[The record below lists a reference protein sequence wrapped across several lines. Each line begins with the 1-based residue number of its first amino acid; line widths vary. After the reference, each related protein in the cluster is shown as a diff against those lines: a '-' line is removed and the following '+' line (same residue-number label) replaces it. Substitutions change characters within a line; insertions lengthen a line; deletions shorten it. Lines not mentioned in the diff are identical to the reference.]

1 MDCGC
6 TRRLRLFNDGA
17 LRAAA
22 ARLEAHPPKSV
33 VWSLAFLEGSLGLV
47 RGTSCVAASACGAQ
61 GGGRDQ
67 GECQAVSLGARH
79 VRSLS
84 DGVGAWSRGAA
95 PIWGGLFGV
104 IRAHLR
110 QIGADLRHLLL
121 AAVPPD
127 RLIRLRSV
135 DPDRYEW
142 VAGIGWPD
150 VVDTI
155 RAKPVEMA
163 VVYPLL
169 GGQARAHGIER
180 LRLLFPSL
188 PLLVYTE
195 LAPATASVLLQL
207 GRSGI
212 RRVVFHR
219 FEDAPASLRSALQ
232 AELEQSA
239 SQQVM
244 QAVGG
249 ALQQL
254 PHELLRA
261 LEAMLHAG
269 DEAPTVTALA
279 ERAQLTR
286 RTCER
291 WFTKVGLPS
300 PRTVMVLTRLLYAH
314 RLLLDPGYT
323 VEDVALKLG
332 YSKTKTLQMH
342 LRAVFG
348 VTAGELRVALSTEE
362 ALMTVTERYLK
373 PMTQAAS

>member
-1 MDCGC
+1 M
-6 TRRLRLFNDGA
+6 
-17 LRAAA
+17 
-22 ARLEAHPPKSV
+22 
-33 VWSLAFLEGSLGLV
+33 
-47 RGTSCVAASACGAQ
+47 
-61 GGGRDQ
+61 
-67 GECQAVSLGARH
+67 
-79 VRSLS
+79 
-84 DGVGAWSRGAA
+84 
-95 PIWGGLFGV
+95 
-104 IRAHLR
+104 
-110 QIGADLRHLLL
+110 RHLLL
-121 AAVPPD
+121 AAVPTE
-127 RLIRLRSV
+127 RLLRLRV
-135 DPDRYEW
+135 LDPDRYQW
-142 VAGIGWPD
+142 VSGTGWPES
-150 VVDTI
+150 VDAI

-163 VVYPLL
+163 VVDPLL
-169 GGQARAHGIER
+169 GGEARAHGIER
-180 LRLLFPSL
+180 IRLLFPSL
-188 PLLVYTE
+188 PLLIYTE

-207 GRSGI
+207 GRAGI

-244 QAVGG
+244 QALGG
-249 ALQQL
+249 ALQEL
-254 PHELLRA
+254 PRELLRA

-291 WFTKVGLPS
+291 WFTKLGLPS
-300 PRTVMVLTRLLYAH
+300 PRMVMVLTRLLYAH

-348 VTAGELRVALSTEE
+348 LTAGELRVSLSTEE
-362 ALMTVTERYLK
+362 ALMIVTERYLT
-373 PMTQAAS
+373 PLSQVAS

>member
-1 MDCGC
+1 M
-6 TRRLRLFNDGA
+6 
-17 LRAAA
+17 
-22 ARLEAHPPKSV
+22 
-33 VWSLAFLEGSLGLV
+33 
-47 RGTSCVAASACGAQ
+47 
-61 GGGRDQ
+61 
-67 GECQAVSLGARH
+67 
-79 VRSLS
+79 
-84 DGVGAWSRGAA
+84 
-95 PIWGGLFGV
+95 
-104 IRAHLR
+104 
-110 QIGADLRHLLL
+110 LL
-121 AAVPPD
+121 AAVPAE
-127 RLIRLRSV
+127 RLFRLRSL
-135 DPDRYEW
+135 DPDRYHW
-142 VAGIGWPD
+142 VAGIGWPEA
-150 VVDTI
+150 VDTI

-163 VVYPLL
+163 VVDPLL

-195 LAPATASVLLQL
+195 LAPATAAVLLQL
-207 GRSGI
+207 GRAGI
-212 RRVVFHR
+212 RRVVVHR
-219 FEDAPASLRSALQ
+219 FEDAPGSLRSALL
-232 AELEQSA
+232 AELEQSCLA
-239 SQQVM
+239 AGHAGSGRRPP
-244 QAVGG
+244 A
-249 ALQQL
+249 AA
-254 PHELLRA
+254 LRA
-261 LEAMLHAG
+261 APRSEAMLHAG

-300 PRTVMVLTRLLYAH
+300 PRMVMVLTRLLYAH

-348 VTAGELRVALSTEE
+348 LTAGELRVSLSTEE

>member
-1 MDCGC
+1 
-6 TRRLRLFNDGA
+6 
-17 LRAAA
+17 
-22 ARLEAHPPKSV
+22 
-33 VWSLAFLEGSLGLV
+33 
-47 RGTSCVAASACGAQ
+47 
-61 GGGRDQ
+61 
-67 GECQAVSLGARH
+67 
-79 VRSLS
+79 
-84 DGVGAWSRGAA
+84 
-95 PIWGGLFGV
+95 
-104 IRAHLR
+104 
-110 QIGADLRHLLL
+110 LRHLLL
-121 AAVPPD
+121 AAVPPE
-127 RLIRLRSV
+127 RLLRLRML

-142 VAGIGWPD
+142 VSGCSWAE
-150 VVDTI
+150 VVETI

-163 VVYPLL
+163 VVDPLL
-169 GGQARAHGIER
+169 GGAARPHGIER
-180 LRLLFPSL
+180 LRQLFPSL

-219 FEDAPASLRSALQ
+219 FEDAPASLRTAIQ

-244 QAVGG
+244 LALGG
-249 ALQQL
+249 ALQEL
-254 PHELLRA
+254 PRELIRA
-261 LEAMLHAG
+261 LEAMLHSG

-348 VTAGELRVALSTEE
+348 VTAGELRVSLSTEE
-362 ALMTVTERYLK
+362 ALVIVTDRYLT
-373 PMTQAAS
+373 PNMSQAAS

>member
-1 MDCGC
+1 M
-6 TRRLRLFNDGA
+6 
-17 LRAAA
+17 
-22 ARLEAHPPKSV
+22 
-33 VWSLAFLEGSLGLV
+33 
-47 RGTSCVAASACGAQ
+47 
-61 GGGRDQ
+61 
-67 GECQAVSLGARH
+67 
-79 VRSLS
+79 
-84 DGVGAWSRGAA
+84 
-95 PIWGGLFGV
+95 
-104 IRAHLR
+104 
-110 QIGADLRHLLL
+110 RHLLL
-121 AAVPPD
+121 AAVPPE
-127 RLIRLRSV
+127 RLLRLRSV
-135 DPDRYEW
+135 DPERYQW
-142 VAGIGWPD
+142 VTGNGWPD

-155 RAKPVEMA
+155 RAKPVEM
-163 VVYPLL
+163 VVVDPLL

-219 FEDAPASLRSALQ
+219 FEDAPASLRTALQ

-244 QAVGG
+244 LALGP

-254 PHELLRA
+254 PRELLRA

-269 DEAPTVTALA
+269 DESPTVTSLA

-332 YSKTKTLQMH
+332 YSKPKTLQVH

-348 VTAGELRVALSTEE
+348 VTAGELRVSLSTEE
-362 ALMTVTERYLK
+362 ALMIVTDRYLK
-373 PMTQAAS
+373 QMTQAAS

>member
-1 MDCGC
+1 
-6 TRRLRLFNDGA
+6 
-17 LRAAA
+17 
-22 ARLEAHPPKSV
+22 
-33 VWSLAFLEGSLGLV
+33 
-47 RGTSCVAASACGAQ
+47 
-61 GGGRDQ
+61 
-67 GECQAVSLGARH
+67 
-79 VRSLS
+79 
-84 DGVGAWSRGAA
+84 
-95 PIWGGLFGV
+95 
-104 IRAHLR
+104 
-110 QIGADLRHLLL
+110 LRHLLL
-121 AAVPPD
+121 AAVPAE
-127 RLIRLRSV
+127 RLLRLRSL
-135 DPDRYEW
+135 DPDRFQW
-142 VAGIGWPD
+142 VSGGAWSD

-155 RAKPVEMA
+155 RAKPIEMA
-163 VVYPLL
+163 VVDPLL
-169 GGQARAHGIER
+169 GGQARATGIER

-195 LAPATASVLLQL
+195 LTPATASVLLQL

-219 FEDAPASLRSALQ
+219 FEDAPGALRTAIL

-244 QAVGG
+244 QALGG

-254 PHELLRA
+254 PRELIRA

-269 DEAPTVTALA
+269 DEVPTVTALA

-348 VTAGELRVALSTEE
+348 VTAGELRVSLSIEE
-362 ALMTVTERYLK
+362 ALMLVTDRYLK
-373 PMTQAAS
+373 PMTQAQAAS

>member
-1 MDCGC
+1 M
-6 TRRLRLFNDGA
+6 
-17 LRAAA
+17 
-22 ARLEAHPPKSV
+22 
-33 VWSLAFLEGSLGLV
+33 
-47 RGTSCVAASACGAQ
+47 
-61 GGGRDQ
+61 
-67 GECQAVSLGARH
+67 
-79 VRSLS
+79 
-84 DGVGAWSRGAA
+84 
-95 PIWGGLFGV
+95 
-104 IRAHLR
+104 
-110 QIGADLRHLLL
+110 RHLLL
-121 AAVPPD
+121 AAVPPE

-155 RAKPVEMA
+155 RGKPVEMA
-163 VVYPLL
+163 VVDPLL

-219 FEDAPASLRSALQ
+219 FEDAPASLRSAIQ
-232 AELEQSA
+232 AELDQSA

-244 QAVGG
+244 QALGG